1 MKGETVDNKLQLIA
15 AREAPV
21 LSVGMLGWIRQRLFS
36 TPLNSLITLLIC
48 YGLYLVI
55 PPFWQWAVTNATWSA
70 SGSAE
75 CVSDGACWAFVSA
88 RLDQFIYGFYPEE
101 LRWRVDLFFLQLAL
115 VTAWLMTPGL
125 PGKKWM
131 AVYGLVLMPFVSWGM
146 LLGGFAGLEAVD
158 THQWGGLML
167 TLLLALC
174 GMIASFPV
182 GVVLALGRRSKMPV
196 IRTFCTTYI
205 EIWRGV
211 PLITVLFMAS
221 VMLPL
226 FVPEEV
232 VFDKLLRALIGIV
245 MFQSAYMAEV
255 VRGGLQAIPKGQFE
269 AFESLGLGYW
279 QGMYK
284 IVLPQA
290 IRLVIPGIVNTF
302 IALFKD
308 TSLVLVIGLFDLLA
322 IVQAGLNDPLWLGS
336 AVEGYLFAGAV
347 FWVFCF
353 GMSQYSQRLEKQLN

>member
-1 MKGETVDNKLQLIA
+1 MDHNLPLIP
-15 AREAPV
+15 AREPPAM
-21 LSVGMLGWIRQRLFS
+21 SVGVIGWARQRLFS
-36 TPLNSLITLLIC
+36 SPLNTLVTLLIGF
-48 YGLYLVI
+48 GLFQVI
-55 PPFWQWAVTNATWSA
+55 PPFWQWAIVDATWSA
-70 SGSAE
+70 ADSTGCTSG
-75 CVSDGACWAFVSA
+75 GACWAFVNA
-88 RLDQFIYGFYPEE
+88 RLDQFIYGFYPDEQ
-101 LRWRVDLFFLQLAL
+101 RWRVDLFFLQLAL
-115 VTAWLMTPGL
+115 VSFWLMVPGL
-125 PGKKWM
+125 PGKKGV
-131 AVYGLVLMPFVSWGM
+131 AGYGLVLMPFISWGI
-146 LLGGFAGLEAVD
+146 LLGGFAGLVEVE

-182 GVVLALGRRSKMPV
+182 GVILALGRRSKMPV

-205 EIWRGV
+205 ELWRGV
-211 PLITVLFMAS
+211 PLIAVLFMAS

-232 VFDKLLRALIGIV
+232 VFDKLLRALIGII

-322 IVQAGLNDPLWLGS
+322 IVQAGLNDPLWLGN
-336 AVEGYLFAGAV
+336 AVEGYMFAGMV

-353 GMSQYSQRLEKQLN
+353 GMSRYSQRLEKQLH